1 MKVESAIALVSA
13 IISLGAVI
21 VAIVAI
27 RMQDRQFK
35 KQREP
40 IIAPA
45 TRGFNV
51 KLPETHLDWTNG
63 QELEKKFSNLNWT
76 GGEELNGKFSDTTIP
91 IYNYGGTTVFN
102 VMYTYKFI
110 NVKEVK
116 QSIDHILDYKDYA
129 IKIESIKENLSSFT
143 LKFKNDVKDKVFID
157 IGRYIKRED
166 LIQPGE
172 KIEISLPSYFLI
184 IANYAFKLSA
194 MDDIERPILELT
206 VLYTDINYVE
216 WEVKHK
222 VRIDDILTYSGKED
236 TLESAFISE
245 FVSKIRLDTI
255 HEKNKK
261 RIV

>member
-13 IISLGAVI
+13 IISLGAVV

-27 RMQDRQFK
+27 IMQNRQFK

-45 TRGFNV
+45 TRNFNV

-63 QELEKKFSNLNWT
+63 EELDKKLSNLYWT
-76 GGEELNGKFSDTTIP
+76 GGKDLDGNFSKTTIP

-102 VMYTYKFI
+102 IRYNYKFI

-116 QSIDHILDYKDYA
+116 QSLEHILDYTNYA
-129 IKIESIKENLSSFT
+129 IKIDSIKDDLSFFT
-143 LKFKNDVKDKVFID
+143 LTFKNSSKGEISKN
-157 IGRYIKRED
+157 IGRERKRED

-172 KIEISLPSYFLI
+172 KVEISLPGYFLI
-184 IANYAFKLSA
+184 ITNYAFILSA
-194 MDDIERPILELT
+194 LDDIKLPILELT
-206 VLYTDINYVE
+206 ILYTDINYVE

-222 VRIDDILTYSGKED
+222 VRIDNSRSYRGKED
-236 TLESAFISE
+236 TLETAFISE
-245 FVSKIRLDTI
+245 FVSRKKIKETF
-255 HEKNKK
+255 
-261 RIV
+261 